1 MQTEQDLIQRLMVS
15 KKIMDKHNEITR
27 GSQGNIPTGPIVED
41 FQPVQG
47 KYNLPEEF
55 LTEQQA
61 PQPRYSD
68 EVPTQDRILNS
79 KLPDEIKKLM
89 LEHPIEKPSMGVTT
103 NTTISNELVEKAT
116 RLMNTKANGD
126 LIKENKTRPIQ
137 QQTQSTS
144 INANQIKSIVRE
156 TMEEVLRENGLL
168 TESSIN
174 SNELFKFRV
183 GEHIFEGKVMKIKK
197 VTK

>member
-27 GSQGNIPTGPIVED
+27 GSQGNTPTEPIAEE
-41 FQPVQG
+41 FQPIAG

-55 LTEQQA
+55 LSEQQT
-61 PQPRYSD
+61 PQKKYNN
-68 EVPTQDRILNS
+68 EVPTQDRIMNS

-89 LEHPIEKPSMGVTT
+89 LEHPIEKPTMGVNT
-103 NTTISNELVEKAT
+103 NASISNELVEKAA
-116 RLMNTKANGD
+116 RLMNTKPNGD
-126 LIKENKTRPIQ
+126 TIKENKTRPTQ
-137 QQTQSTS
+137 QQYSSSFDTE
-144 INANQIKSIVRE
+144 QIKSIVRE
-156 TMEEVLRENGLL
+156 TMEDVLRENGLL
-168 TESSIN
+168 TESTTN

-183 GEHIFEGKVMKIKK
+183 GEHIFEGKVLRIKK